1 MKPSPTFDTDA
12 VVKDCAGWIR
22 KVAERREKGIMTDQD
37 GNLTLIDVL
46 LEPNHEKNYEVPALK
61 NLIDD
66 IFIFVMAG
74 VDTTAYTLSCATF
87 YVLSNER
94 VLEKLRRELHGV
106 PRSTTG
112 RFEWKHVSNLPYLAR
127 DPTTF
132 QMR

>member
-1 MKPSPTFDTDA
+1 MFDTHA
-12 VVKDCAGWIR
+12 MIKDCAGWIQ
-22 KVAERREKGIMTDQD
+22 KVAERREKGVMTDQD

-46 LEPNHEKNYEVPALK
+46 LEPNPEKNYQVPALK

-87 YVLSNER
+87 YLLSNESA
-94 VLEKLRRELHGV
+94 LEKLRKELRGV
-106 PRSTTG
+106 PTDAAG
-112 RFEWKHVSNLPYLAR
+112 RFEWKHVANLPYLAR
-127 DPTTF
+127 DPKTL